1 MLPKEIDVQGAAA
14 WLQAGE
20 AILIDVREV
29 EEYRRLRIP
38 GAALLAL
45 SAFNPSQ
52 IPPLDGKKLLIHCAM
67 GGRSRDAVIRCRPN
81 MLIRPR
87 VDQLDVD
94 PDQNGPIACNVFTA
108 TRSIGKIF

>member
-1 MLPKEIDVQGAAA
+1 MRKLDMLPKEIDVQGAAA

-38 GAALLAL
+38 GAALLPL

-67 GGRSRDAVIRCRPN
+67 GGRSRDAVIRCR
-81 MLIRPR
+81 LEG
-87 VDQLDVD
+87 VDAV
-94 PDQNGPIACNVFTA
+94 NVV
-108 TRSIGKIF
+108 GGIFSWAQAGLPTESG